1 MIEPAQHDLD
11 QDELTRL
18 VADLAARPEAWQDL
32 VVHRA
37 DARSYAELH
46 RDEHVAVWLICWMND
61 HDTGYHDHDLSAGAV
76 GVAAGAAGAG
86 GRGRGGGRG
95 GGGGGGPGGRGG
107 SRWSGSRPRARRS
120 RSARPTSTASRTPG
134 T

>member
-37 DARSYAELH
+37 DARTYVELH
-46 RDEHVAVWLICWMND
+46 RDAHVAAWLICWMND
-61 HDTGYHDHDLSAGAV
+61 PDTGYHDHDLSAGAV
-76 GVAAGAAGAG
+76 GVAAGAVREERLVIGGAAAE
-86 GRGRGGGRG
+86 RV
-95 GGGGGGPGGRGG
+95 
-107 SRWSGSRPRARRS
+107 A
-120 RSARPTSTASRTPG
+120 AA
-134 T
+134 

>member
-18 VADLAARPEAWQDL
+18 VAALAARPEAWQDL

-37 DARSYAELH
+37 DARTYVELH

-76 GVAAGAAGAG
+76 GVAAGAARGERLVLGGAPAARTAAAG
-86 GRGRGGGRG
+86 EAFTF
-95 GGGGGGPGGRGG
+95 GPADIHRVSHVGAE
-107 SRWSGSRPRARRS
+107 PAV
-120 RSARPTSTASRTPG
+120 
-134 T
+134 